1 MYLIRRKIKALAE
14 LKISFAFSEKNYL
27 KIPAFKFFPCHYMKQ
42 YLVLNVLF
50 YLKTYFPDV
59 LHVTALLF

>member
-1 MYLIRRKIKALAE
+1 MYLIRTKIKALAE
-14 LKISFAFSEKNYL
+14 LKIPFAFSEKNYL

>member
-1 MYLIRRKIKALAE
+1 MYLIRTKIKALAE
-14 LKISFAFSEKNYL
+14 LKISFALSEKNCL